1 MEQRK
6 RNKQCSVCGDMANGY
21 NFGAVACESCK
32 AFFRRTARKTKPS
45 VCLFNEECV
54 IGVATRRF
62 CSHCRLKKCFS
73 VGMKT
78 CLILDEKAKR
88 ERHEKIS
95 RNRLTRSSPR
105 SRSLMQRNPV
115 VPLSTGHFSSTLQTT
130 IRIGG
135 SEEGGIM
142 PTPSATIPSSTQVS
156 AAEPGCTMCTSDQW
170 PSFMDLPV
178 SSGQDTSH
186 ISNMNSSLDCQNG
199 LLGSS
204 PYSSTSTEFASSRPL
219 DVMDTN
225 SSAFTRADYPH
236 YFSSASS
243 HSHRGPTHRFHST
256 QNPNDDDMARLL
268 SHYQWT
274 AINDLRNAYE
284 TNFVQDESCS
294 NLKRPDLTL
303 SSLINTSRFLVR
315 RLINFAKALT
325 DFSQLK
331 QDCQISLLKGVVL
344 STLFLLSARHYDVE
358 KDVWLTPKG
367 EVSTQIL
374 KIATGIDKFYEE
386 HTKYCRDFNDLVA
399 QDPNLVALMQ
409 TLCLFTPDRP
419 ALDARQMIANV
430 HDRYYL
436 LLKHY
441 LEAKAG
447 FANGRR
453 LLAAVLTNL
462 GQLEAL
468 TMNYGHM
475 LMQLDPTKVD
485 PLLMEIFN
493 LAPPSFKPDETT
505 DVIF

>member
-6 RNKQCSVCGDMANGY
+6 RNKQCSVCGDMAMGY

-32 AFFRRTARKTKPS
+32 AFFRRTARKNKPS

-54 IGVATRRF
+54 IGVTTRRF

-95 RNRLTRSSPR
+95 RNRLTRSFPR
-105 SRSLMQRNPV
+105 SRSLMQRDPV
-115 VPLSTGHFSSTLQTT
+115 LALSSRHFTSTLQSTD
-130 IRIGG
+130 RMCG
-135 SEEGGIM
+135 SEAGGIA
-142 PTPSATIPSSTQVS
+142 PTPSLTISPSTQVS
-156 AAEPGCTMCTSDQW
+156 VTQPACTMYTSDQW

-178 SSGQDTSH
+178 GAGQDSSQMSELNTSAH
-186 ISNMNSSLDCQNG
+186 CRNG
-199 LLGSS
+199 LLSSS
-204 PYSSTSTEFASSRPL
+204 PYSCNSTEFTAARPL
-219 DVMDTN
+219 DGVDTD
-225 SSAFTRADYPH
+225 SSAFARTDYPH
-236 YFSSASS
+236 CISSASS
-243 HSHRGPTHRFHST
+243 HSHRHPNHRFHST
-256 QNPNDDDMARLL
+256 HNPNDDDMARLL

-303 SSLINTSRFLVR
+303 SSLVNTSRFLVR
-315 RLINFAKALT
+315 RLINFAKTLT

-419 ALDARQMIANV
+419 ALDARQMV
-430 HDRYYL
+430 
-436 LLKHY
+436 
-441 LEAKAG
+441 AKKCG
-447 FANGRR
+447 LR
-453 LLAAVLTNL
+453 LR
-462 GQLEAL
+462 
-468 TMNYGHM
+468 H
-475 LMQLDPTKVD
+475 
-485 PLLMEIFN
+485 IW
-493 LAPPSFKPDETT
+493 
-505 DVIF
+505 